1 MLKIRKET
9 LLFALEIIAISSFF
23 AYKIAHAQLDSKLSP
38 TIMFFL
44 FFSAGL
50 GGILFPLLKFYSK
63 KMALRLDANAQEVK
77 RFTILSFA
85 PFFFLVLVFVQ
96 EFVFLNDFSHIVLV
110 VSVLGFVYLHLF
122 FLYRL
127 KGQQLEIF
135 PKLSCAKTAL
145 LCFAIACAVYFL
157 AASGVLFTPYPI
169 TGDEP
174 HYLLITKSLVSDGD
188 VNLWNNYQNKD
199 YLEFYPGRLDSHTKT
214 GRRGSKFQYSRHM
227 PGFSA
232 LLLPAYVVGT
242 RIGKASAS
250 VLSKPMSE
258 RGVLILGIRLFL
270 CVLAAALSGMFYL
283 VMETLLKNRNVSLIS
298 WGLFSFTTP
307 LLFYSF
313 QIYPEVVSALIAISV
328 VYILMIHTNW
338 SPFRL
343 VLAGVGLGI
352 LPWLGLK
359 NMVIS
364 AGCGLLFMFS
374 FLRQK
379 QKIKNYFYLALP
391 IFLSAVFFLFFL
403 WSLYGKLSPV
413 VVYKGTTVD
422 GSVTF
427 NAFYHHNPIEFFRC
441 WIGYLF
447 DQRVGLFAYSPIF
460 VLFFPGLILW
470 FRKNKKEALSL
481 FFPLILY
488 WAFCSLSYY
497 WGGYS
502 PPGRTLLP
510 VLWIMYL
517 FMGGAMY
524 WSGKKKPVVIM
535 HLLVG
540 LTFLNTY
547 LLAQNTRLL
556 YHENLSFPWA
566 EPGKVSNVLNSLSNA
581 FIDFTKFVPSLS
593 SQEGITWIPLFF
605 WILLSLLIG
614 FFFIRRGRKS
624 NGRILYQKIML
635 PMGVVFL
642 VCAAVIL
649 YSFLDIRLDEQKSFQ
664 TKDVHVY
671 FQDENTYGHE
681 MDGFWTKGASKAE
694 IIVKSPRKASSI
706 NLRLTCP
713 SRGKTMVQVG
723 NAIRIL
729 GKKNSGESEMMVS
742 FPKPVGFA
750 WGGNHLYA
758 IKIRGKSSFVPRKR
772 DKRSTDSRSLG
783 VFVEVAVN

>member
-1 MLKIRKET
+1 MLKIRKGT
-9 LLFALEIIAISSFF
+9 LLFALEVIAISSYF
-23 AYKIAHAQLDSKLSP
+23 AYEIAQNQLDSKLSP
-38 TIMFFL
+38 TFTFFL
-44 FFSAGL
+44 FFLLLSAGL
-50 GGILFPLLKFYSK
+50 GGILYSLLKFYSQ
-63 KMALRLDANAQEVK
+63 KMALWLDVSAQEVR

-85 PFFFLVLVFVQ
+85 PFFFLVLVFIQ
-96 EFVFLNDFSHIVLV
+96 KFVFLNEISHIVLV
-110 VSVLGFVYLHLF
+110 VSTLGFIYLHLF

-127 KGQQLEIF
+127 NRQQLEIF
-135 PKLSCAKTAL
+135 PKLSRAKIAL
-145 LCFAIACAVYFL
+145 LCFAFAGIVYIL
-157 AASGVLFTPYPI
+157 AASGILFTPYPI

-174 HYLLITKSLVSDGD
+174 HYLLITKSLISDGD

-199 YLEFYPGRLDSHTKT
+199 YLEFYPGRLDSHTTT
-214 GRRGSKFQYSRHM
+214 GKRGSQFQYSRHM
-227 PGFSA
+227 PGLSV

-242 RIGKASAS
+242 RIGKVSAS

-258 RGVLILGIRLFL
+258 KGVLILAIRFFL

-283 VMETLLKNRNVSLIS
+283 VVDTLLKNRKVSLIT
-298 WGLFSFTTP
+298 WGLFGFTTP

-313 QIYPEVVSALIAISV
+313 QIYPEVVVALISIS
-328 VYILMIHTNW
+328 LMYLIIIKSDW
-338 SPFRL
+338 RL
-343 VLAGVGLGI
+343 SRLLLAGIGIGI
-352 LPWLGLK
+352 LPWFGIK
-359 NMVIS
+359 YMVIS
-364 AGCGLLFMFS
+364 AGCGLLFIFS

-391 IFLSAVFFLFFL
+391 IFLSAGVFLFFL

-413 VVYKGTTVD
+413 AVYKGTTVD

-427 NAFYHHNPIEFFRC
+427 NAFYHHNPFEFLRC

-497 WGGYS
+497 WGGYC

-510 VLWIMYL
+510 VLWIMCL

-540 LTFLNTY
+540 LSFLNTY

-556 YHENLSFPWA
+556 YHENLSFHWA
-566 EPGKVSNVLNSLSNA
+566 ESGKVSNVLHSLSNA

-614 FFFIRRGRKS
+614 FFFIRRVRKS
-624 NGRILYQKIML
+624 NGRILCQKIMV
-635 PMGVVFL
+635 PMGAVFL
-642 VCAAVIL
+642 VCAAVVL
-649 YSFLDIRLDEQKSFQ
+649 YSFLGIRLDEQKSFQ

-681 MDGFWTKGASKAE
+681 MNGFWTKGASKAE

-706 NLRLTCP
+706 DLRLTCS
-713 SRGKTMVQVG
+713 SRGKTMVRVG

-729 GKKNSGESEMMVS
+729 GSIFMEPRHPLSQTCGICMGRESFICDKNQRGEQ
-742 FPKPVGFA
+742 FCAPQAG
-750 WGGNHLYA
+750 
-758 IKIRGKSSFVPRKR
+758 
-772 DKRSTDSRSLG
+772 
-783 VFVEVAVN
+783 

>member
-38 TIMFFL
+38 TVSFFLFFL

-258 RGVLILGIRLFL
+258 RGVLILAIRLFL

-283 VMETLLKNRNVSLIS
+283 VMEILLKNRNVSLIS

-313 QIYPEVVSALIAISV
+313 QIYPEVVAALIAISV

-441 WIGYLF
+441 
-447 DQRVGLFAYSPIF
+447 
-460 VLFFPGLILW
+460 
-470 FRKNKKEALSL
+470 
-481 FFPLILY
+481 
-488 WAFCSLSYY
+488 
-497 WGGYS
+497 
-502 PPGRTLLP
+502 
-510 VLWIMYL
+510 
-517 FMGGAMY
+517 
-524 WSGKKKPVVIM
+524 
-535 HLLVG
+535 
-540 LTFLNTY
+540 
-547 LLAQNTRLL
+547 
-556 YHENLSFPWA
+556 
-566 EPGKVSNVLNSLSNA
+566 
-581 FIDFTKFVPSLS
+581 
-593 SQEGITWIPLFF
+593 
-605 WILLSLLIG
+605 
-614 FFFIRRGRKS
+614 
-624 NGRILYQKIML
+624 
-635 PMGVVFL
+635 
-642 VCAAVIL
+642 
-649 YSFLDIRLDEQKSFQ
+649 
-664 TKDVHVY
+664 
-671 FQDENTYGHE
+671 
-681 MDGFWTKGASKAE
+681 
-694 IIVKSPRKASSI
+694 
-706 NLRLTCP
+706 
-713 SRGKTMVQVG
+713 
-723 NAIRIL
+723 
-729 GKKNSGESEMMVS
+729 
-742 FPKPVGFA
+742 
-750 WGGNHLYA
+750 
-758 IKIRGKSSFVPRKR
+758 
-772 DKRSTDSRSLG
+772 
-783 VFVEVAVN
+783 

>member
-9 LLFALEIIAISSFF
+9 LLFALEVIAISSFF
-23 AYKIAHAQLDSKLSP
+23 AYKIAQNQLDSKLSP
-38 TIMFFL
+38 TITFFL
-44 FFSAGL
+44 LFSAGL
-50 GGILFPLLKFYSK
+50 GGILYPLLKFYSK
-63 KMALRLDANAQEVK
+63 KMALWLDASAQEVN

-85 PFFFLVLVFVQ
+85 PFFFLVLVFIQ
-96 EFVFLNDFSHIVLV
+96 EFVFINDISHIVLV
-110 VSVLGFVYLHLF
+110 VSILGFIYLHLF

-135 PKLSCAKTAL
+135 PKLSRAKIAL
-145 LCFAIACAVYFL
+145 LCFAFAGIVYIL
-157 AASGVLFTPYPI
+157 AASGILFTPYPI

-174 HYLLITKSLVSDGD
+174 HYLLITKSLISDGD

-214 GRRGSKFQYSRHM
+214 GKRGSQYQYSRHM
-227 PGFSA
+227 PGFSV

-242 RIGKASAS
+242 RIGKASVS
-250 VLSKPMSE
+250 ILSKPMSE
-258 RGVLILGIRLFL
+258 KGVLILVIRLFL

-283 VMETLLKNRNVSLIS
+283 VMDTLLKNRNVSLIS
-298 WGLFSFTTP
+298 WGIFGFTTP
-307 LLFYSF
+307 LFFYSF
-313 QIYPEVVSALIAISV
+313 HIYPEVVVALISIS
-328 VYILMIHTNW
+328 LMYLLIIKSDW
-338 SPFRL
+338 RLYRL
-343 VLAGVGLGI
+343 VLAGIGIGI
-352 LPWLGLK
+352 LPWFGIK
-359 NMVIS
+359 YMVIS
-364 AGCGLLFMFS
+364 AGCGFLFIFS

-413 VVYKGTTVD
+413 VVYKGTIVD

-427 NAFYHHNPIEFFRC
+427 NAFYHHNPLEFLRC

-447 DQRVGLFAYSPIF
+447 DQRIGLFAYSPIF
-460 VLFFPGLILW
+460 MLFLPGLILW
-470 FRKNKKEALSL
+470 FRKNKKGALFL

-488 WAFCSLSYY
+488 WVFCSLSYY

-510 VLWIMYL
+510 VLWIVCL
-517 FMGGAMY
+517 FMGGAIY
-524 WSGKKKPVVIM
+524 LSGKKKPLISI
-535 HLLVG
+535 HLLAG
-540 LTFLNTY
+540 LTFLNTFI
-547 LLAQNTRLL
+547 LAKNTRFL

-566 EPGKVSNVLNSLSNA
+566 ESGKISNVLNSLSNV

-624 NGRILYQKIML
+624 NGRILCQKIMV
-635 PMGVVFL
+635 PIGAVFL

-664 TKDVHVY
+664 TKDVYVY

-694 IIVKSPRKASSI
+694 IIVKSPRKASII

-723 NAIRIL
+723 NAIRFL
-729 GKKNSGESEMMVS
+729 SKKTSGESEMMVS

-750 WGGNHLYA
+750 WGENHLYA
-758 IKIRGKSSFVPRKR
+758 IKIRGESSFVPRKR

-783 VFVEVAVN
+783 VFVRVEVK